1 MANDARLTVALIG
14 LGNMGGPIADRVIA
28 AGHDVRVFDVA
39 EAALAPRVAAG
50 ATRAASPAD
59 AANGATVVG
68 IVVFDDDQ
76 VRAVLSGPD
85 GVLATAAPGTVVAVH
100 STVRVESIHEFAR
113 LADAAGVRVIDAGV
127 SGGATGAAAGT
138 LVTMVGGDADA
149 LEIARPVF
157 DSFSADV
164 VHAGP
169 LGTGM
174 ALKIARNLV
183 GYVVMAGAFEGL
195 KLAQRAGLDAATF
208 QRVLEGTKG
217 ALDAQLFAPIAF
229 GGPEPL
235 PADAAD
241 DQRAFLV
248 QVCRLGE
255 KDLHDAL
262 LLAGDLGVTIPVAEE
277 THAHFHDVMR
287 LSEPQS

>member
-1 MANDARLTVALIG
+1 MTGDARLTVAMIG
-14 LGNMGGPIADRVIA
+14 LGNIGGPIADRVIA
-28 AGHDVRVFDVA
+28 AGHDVRVFDIA

-50 ATRAASPAD
+50 ATPASSPAE
-59 AANGATVVG
+59 AADGAAVVG

-76 VRAVLSGPD
+76 VRTVLGGPD

-100 STVRVESIHEFAR
+100 STVRVESIHEFATS
-113 LADAAGVRVIDAGV
+113 AGATGVRVIDAGV
-127 SGGATGAAAGT
+127 SGGAAGAAAGT

-149 LEIARPVF
+149 LEVARPVF
-157 DSFSADV
+157 DAFSADV

-183 GYVVMAGAFEGL
+183 GYVIMAGVHEGL
-195 KLAQRAGLDAATF
+195 KLAHRAGLDAATF

-217 ALDAQLFAPIAF
+217 ALDAQLLAPIAF
-229 GGPEPL
+229 GGPDPL
-235 PADAAD
+235 PADAAA

-262 LLAGDLGVTIPVAEE
+262 LLAGDLGVAIPVAQE
-277 THAHFHDVMR
+277 THDRFPEVMR
-287 LSEPQS
+287 LA